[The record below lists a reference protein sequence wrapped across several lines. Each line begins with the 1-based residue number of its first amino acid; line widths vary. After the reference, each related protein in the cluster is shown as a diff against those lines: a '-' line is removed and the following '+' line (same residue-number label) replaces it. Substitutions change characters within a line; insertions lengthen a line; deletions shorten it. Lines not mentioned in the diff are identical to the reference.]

1 MLEVADAL
9 AEVLK
14 HARPLKTEVAAL
26 TSSALGQV
34 LAVDIPAD
42 MDSPPFPKALRDGFA
57 VRSAD
62 CASPN
67 AELKVVEEVPA
78 GAMPTKTIGAG
89 EASRI
94 FTGAPMPTGA
104 DAVVMQED
112 TQPLASS
119 LQGGGWGWVRI
130 TDSAVKP
137 RQHVFAQ
144 GTEMKAGDVV
154 LKASTILN
162 PAAFGVLAS
171 VGKTAVPVYPF
182 PKVSV
187 LSTGAEL
194 VEANTKPMGGQIRNT
209 NGPMLTAQTVRG
221 GGLPRYL
228 GIARD
233 DFAITRSL
241 IREGIEVSDVV
252 LIAGGVSVGKFDLVP
267 DVLKELGVRVHFRQ
281 VRVKPGKPLLFGTA
295 QDGTLV
301 FGLPGNPASAFVG
314 FELFVRPALRILGGH
329 KEPGPRTIKLP
340 VTEGLAESNDRPT
353 YRPAKTELGSTG
365 WSVRPLPWSGAPDLL
380 GLQPG
385 DALISLPAGD
395 TRCDRGAMM
404 DVVLL

>member
-26 TSSALGQV
+26 TSAALGLV

-42 MDSPPFPKALRDGFA
+42 MDSPPFPKSLRDGFA
-57 VRSAD
+57 VRAAD

-78 GAMPTKTIGAG
+78 GAMPTKTIGPG

-94 FTGAPMPTGA
+94 FTGAPMPSGA

-112 TQPLASS
+112 TQPLD
-119 LQGGGWGWVRI
+119 GGRVRI

-154 LKASTILN
+154 LKAGTVIN
-162 PAAFGVLAS
+162 PACFGVLAS
-171 VGKTAVPVYPF
+171 VGKTAVPTFPF
-182 PKVSV
+182 PRVAV
-187 LSTGAEL
+187 LSTGSEL
-194 VEANTKPMGGQIRNT
+194 VEANMKPVGGQIRNT
-209 NGPMLTAQTVRG
+209 NGPMLTALTVRG
-221 GGLPRYL
+221 GGLPQDL

-233 DFAITRSL
+233 NVAITKSL
-241 IREGIEVSDVV
+241 IREGISVSNVV

-267 DVLKELGVRVHFRQ
+267 DVLKELGVTIHFRQ
-281 VRVKPGKPLLFGTA
+281 VRLKPGKPLLFGTA
-295 QDGTLV
+295 SNGTLV
-301 FGLPGNPASAFVG
+301 FGLPGNPVSAFVG

-329 KEPGPRTIKLP
+329 KEAGPRKIKLP

-353 YRPAKTELGSTG
+353 YRPAKLELGATG
-365 WSVRPLPWSGAPDLL
+365 WSVRPLPWAGAPDLL
-380 GLQPG
+380 GLQPA
-385 DALISLPAGD
+385 DALLSLPAGD

>member
-9 AEVLK
+9 AEVLR

-26 TSSALGQV
+26 TTAALGQV

-42 MDSPPFPKALRDGFA
+42 MDSPPFPKSLRDGYA

-67 AELKVVEEVPA
+67 AELRLVEEVPA
-78 GAMPTKTIGAG
+78 GAVPTKPVGPG

-94 FTGAPMPTGA
+94 FTGAPLPDGA

-112 TQPLASS
+112 AQPLD
-119 LQGGGWGWVRI
+119 GGRVRVL
-130 TDSAVKP
+130 DAMVRP

-154 LKASTILN
+154 LRAGTVIN

-171 VGKTAVPVYPF
+171 VGKTAVPAYPF
-182 PKVSV
+182 PRVGV
-187 LSTGAEL
+187 LSTGGEL
-194 VEANTKPMGGQIRNT
+194 VEANTKPKGGQIRNT

-233 DFAITRSL
+233 DHAITKSL
-241 IREGIEVSDVV
+241 VREALSVSDVV
-252 LIAGGVSVGKFDLVP
+252 LISGGVSVGKFDLVP
-267 DVLKELGVRVHFRQ
+267 EVLKELGVTVHFRQ
-281 VRVKPGKPLLFGTA
+281 VRVKPGKPLLFGTTEK
-295 QDGTLV
+295 GTLV
-301 FGLPGNPASAFVG
+301 FGLPGNPVSAFVG
-314 FELFVRPALRILGGH
+314 FELFVRPALRVLAGH
-329 KEPGPRTIKLP
+329 ADPGPRRIRLP
-340 VTEGLAESNDRPT
+340 AAEGVAESNDRPT
-353 YRPAKTELGSTG
+353 YRPAKLEPGETG
-365 WSVRPLPWSGAPDLL
+365 WGVRPLPWSGAPDLL
-380 GLQPG
+380 GLQPA
-385 DALISLPAGD
+385 DALLSLPAGD

-404 DVVLL
+404 EVVLL

>member
-9 AEVLK
+9 AEVLR

-26 TSSALGQV
+26 TTAALGQV

-42 MDSPPFPKALRDGFA
+42 MDSPPFPKSLRDGYA

-67 AELKVVEEVPA
+67 AELRVVEEVPA
-78 GAMPTKTIGAG
+78 GAMPAKPVGPG
-89 EASRI
+89 EAIRI
-94 FTGAPMPTGA
+94 FTGAPMPDGA

-112 TQPLASS
+112 AQPLD
-119 LQGGGWGWVRI
+119 GDRVRI
-130 TDSAVKP
+130 LDALVRP

-154 LKASTILN
+154 LTAGTVIS
-162 PAAFGVLAS
+162 PATFGVLAG
-171 VGKTAVPVYPF
+171 VGKTAVPAYPF
-182 PKVSV
+182 PRVGV

-194 VEANTKPMGGQIRNT
+194 VEANTRPKGGQIRNS

-233 DFAITRSL
+233 DHTITKSL
-241 IREGIEVSDVV
+241 VREGVSVSDVL
-252 LIAGGVSVGKFDLVP
+252 LISGGVSVGKFDLVP
-267 DVLKELGVRVHFRQ
+267 EVLKELGVTIHFRE
-281 VRVKPGKPLLFGTA
+281 VRVKPGKPLLFGTTEK
-295 QDGTLV
+295 GVLV
-301 FGLPGNPASAFVG
+301 FGLPGNPVSAFVG
-314 FELFVRPALRILGGH
+314 FELFVRPALRVLAGH
-329 KEPGPRTIKLP
+329 ADPGPRRIRLP
-340 VTEGLAESNDRPT
+340 ATEGVAESNDRPT
-353 YRPAKTELGSTG
+353 YRPAKLELGEAG
-365 WSVRPLPWSGAPDLL
+365 WSVRPLPWAGAPDLL
-380 GLQPG
+380 GLQPA
-385 DALISLPAGD
+385 DALLSLPAGD
-395 TRCDRGAMM
+395 TRLDRGAMM